1 MLIIGEILGVL
12 AGPRGLPEE
21 VREFEHGG
29 RIEMNQ
35 VKLKTSF
42 LFNAFCSH
50 TFLINQQRLI
60 LSALNDAEKMNS
72 LTDLLTGIH
81 YSNQFETE
89 IPEV

>member
-21 VREFEHGG
+21 VGEFEHGG

-42 LFNAFCSH
+42 LFNAFNSH
-50 TFLINQQRLI
+50 TLLIYQERLT
-60 LSALNDAEKMNS
+60 LSALKDTEKSN
-72 LTDLLTGIH
+72 LLIVLLFLLLQWIC
-81 YSNQFETE
+81 NLL
-89 IPEV
+89 